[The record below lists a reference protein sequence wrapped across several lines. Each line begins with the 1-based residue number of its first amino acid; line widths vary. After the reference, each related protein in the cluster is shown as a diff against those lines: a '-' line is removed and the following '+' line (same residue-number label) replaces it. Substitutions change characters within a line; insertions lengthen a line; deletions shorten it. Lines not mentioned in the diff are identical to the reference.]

1 MTAAPGIV
9 VDGGGVRDYG
19 GAGSMFP
26 STTSRVDDGLMA
38 ATRRFRVRNSA
49 GPRWR
54 TPKLDARDSEQKT
67 DGGERRPMC
76 GGWDRAAGEAGE
88 RTRGSGGKFT
98 RGEESRNRFC
108 PHFIL
113 FNSRENINY
122 NSCRAAIYVSGAS
135 NSPDKKRV
143 ILETLDRLTRS

>member
-88 RTRGSGGKFT
+88 RTRGSGGRFT
-98 RGEESRNRFC
+98 RGEESRNRF
-108 PHFIL
+108 L
-113 FNSRENINY
+113 
-122 NSCRAAIYVSGAS
+122 
-135 NSPDKKRV
+135 SP
-143 ILETLDRLTRS
+143 LHSF